1 MTPACRALDAVGVT
15 YSLHP
20 YAHDSAASSYGDE
33 AAVALGVER
42 DRVFKTLMAV
52 LDTDELVVGI
62 VPVSGMLDLRKLAST
77 FDTKRATMAPVRD
90 AERSSGYVA
99 GGISPFGQRT
109 QRRTAI
115 DELAFAADTV
125 FVSGGRRGL
134 DLELAPADLVAVLG
148 ARVAALS

>member
-1 MTPACRALDAVGVT
+1 MTPACRALDAVGVA

-20 YAHDSAASSYGDE
+20 YAHDAAASSYGNE
-33 AAVALGVER
+33 AALALGVER

-52 LDTDELVVGI
+52 LETDELVVGI

-77 FDTKRATMAPVRD
+77 FDTKRATMAPLRD

-134 DLELAPADLVAVLG
+134 ELELAPADLVAVLD
-148 ARVAALS
+148 AQVAALS